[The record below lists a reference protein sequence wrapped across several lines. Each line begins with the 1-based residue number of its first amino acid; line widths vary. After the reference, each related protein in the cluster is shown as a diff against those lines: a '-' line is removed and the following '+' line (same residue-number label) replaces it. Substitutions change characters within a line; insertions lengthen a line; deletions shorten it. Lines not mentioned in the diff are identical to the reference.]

1 MAGVI
6 PGRTRCELCMRVIFK
21 DESFR
26 MYANFIS
33 DPNHPLRRFADGAM
47 HEQCFERWPLKDEFL
62 KLYDEVRALW
72 ESLRKGCASHEEF
85 ETKLREHRRKFQD
98 LEARSAER
106 IRKR

>member
-1 MAGVI
+1 
-6 PGRTRCELCMRVIFK
+6 MRVIFK